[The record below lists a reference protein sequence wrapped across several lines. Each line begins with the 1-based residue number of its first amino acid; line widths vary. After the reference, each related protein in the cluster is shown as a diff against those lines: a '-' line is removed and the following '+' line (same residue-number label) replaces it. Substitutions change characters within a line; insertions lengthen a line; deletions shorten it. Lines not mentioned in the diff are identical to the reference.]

1 MLSLFSGQ
9 LRNLSI
15 DIFNGTTLHS
25 AVKKKNIAILEL
37 LINYGASINFYD
49 EDHKTPLNI
58 CLTHVW
64 ECDKIVE
71 FLLKNGASANIPDKN
86 NEMPLHIAARKKEAN
101 ICKLLINYGA
111 LVNDVNKNL
120 KTPLHVATEEGQNE
134 NCKLLIDF
142 GSDIYFKTKSNKTV
156 LHIAAENKHY
166 ELCKSYLENYF
177 FDISMPDCN
186 GNTPKDYVV
195 SSGNEDLINLFSKA
209 SDPVC
214 LHKAILNKNLMHCRR
229 LLQNVDD
236 AKSMCHKDYEK
247 VRFFLRK
254 GDVGCYKNDELHTCS
269 HYFAEGLAFQK
280 CQSFFEKADGSHDYA
295 DDLKWNPFHFASIS
309 GDCEIVK
316 CLFPKLKD
324 SFYKLSSSNQTCLH
338 VAALNGQVGVTKL
351 LVEGNSFNLEDEDI
365 RKWTLIHCA
374 AFSGN
379 YEVFQYLLK
388 KGSDLLKVTN
398 DGDNCL
404 HIASYC
410 GHLRI
415 CELILFRYHLKLQR
429 HKKRE
434 TDNWLNST
442 DYTGNTCLH
451 NAVKKKHVKITKLLL
466 EYHADVTV
474 KGKDMKTALDIA
486 LIGESQDITKILEEK
501 KDMIGESN
509 FL

>member
-1 MLSLFSGQ
+1 MLSLISGQ
-9 LRNLSI
+9 LRNWSI
-15 DIFNGTTLHS
+15 DIFNGTTLYS
-25 AVKKKNIAILEL
+25 AVENITILEL

-49 EDHKTPLNI
+49 KDHKTPLNTY
-58 CLTHVW
+58 LDYSPV
-64 ECDKIVE
+64 DNDIVE
-71 FLLKNGASANIPDKN
+71 FLLKNGASANIPDKKN
-86 NEMPLHIAARKKEAN
+86 KMPLHKAARDGEAN

-120 KTPLHVATEEGQNE
+120 ETPLHVATKEGENE
-134 NCKLLIDF
+134 ICKLLIDF

-156 LHIAAENKHY
+156 LHIAAENEHY
-166 ELCKSYLENYF
+166 QLCKSYLENYF

-186 GNTPKDYVV
+186 GNTPKDYAV

-214 LHKAILNKNLMHCRR
+214 LHKAILNKNLMLCRR
-229 LLQNVDD
+229 LLQNIDD
-236 AKSMCHKDYEK
+236 AKSMCHKDYK
-247 VRFFLRK
+247 KFRFFLRK
-254 GDVGCYKNDELHTCS
+254 GDVGCYKNDELHTCIHS
-269 HYFAEGLAFQK
+269 FAEGLAFQNCK
-280 CQSFFEKADGSHDYA
+280 SFFENADVSHNDA

-309 GDCEIVK
+309 GDCEIVRS
-316 CLFPKLKD
+316 LFPKLKD

-338 VAALNGQVGVTKL
+338 IAALNGQVGVTKF
-351 LVEGNSFNLEDEDI
+351 LVEGNSFNLEDEDK

-415 CELILFRYHLKLQR
+415 CELILFRYHLKLYR
-429 HKKRE
+429 NNEKE
-434 TDNWLNST
+434 TDNWLNSA
-442 DYTGNTCLH
+442 DCTGNTCLH
-451 NAVKKKHVKITKLLL
+451 NAVKKKHVKITRLLL

-474 KGKDMKTALDIA
+474 KRKDMKTALDIA
-486 LIGESQDITKILEEK
+486 LIGKSQDITKILEEK